1 MSSLGSVV
9 LRLGGELMSDI
20 GLLQMR
26 WRESRTSLRL
36 TNFFSMP
43 AGRSMT
49 APQPANRRD
58 FLTGRALQAE
68 IEQRAQELG
77 DALIENLE
85 PRPIPKSGPLVKL
98 STRAM
103 ACEFHVMLNAGRDSA
118 VETWHASDALD
129 VVHRMEDLMTV
140 YREHSPLIDLN
151 RRAAAEEVEVDA
163 VLFEVLQLALQ
174 LARETDGAFD
184 PTAMPL
190 VRVWRHAR
198 AENRIPT
205 QEEIDAA
212 KSLTGFENV
221 ALDVDRR
228 AVAFNKVGIELQLNA
243 IGKGFALDR
252 AADVLKEHEIA
263 NWLLHGGHSSV
274 LASGDHFGQG
284 GWPVG
289 VRNPLFPDEQLAT
302 VLLKNEAM
310 GTSGNSVQFFRW
322 QGRRFG
328 HILDP
333 RTGWPADSLLQA
345 TVLAPTSAEADALS
359 TAFFVMG
366 LEKAQVLCQ
375 NRPAIKAL
383 LVPFPRAGRV
393 LEPVNCGIPADQLF
407 FAPSSNVVPSG
418 AIPP

>member
-1 MSSLGSVV
+1 
-9 LRLGGELMSDI
+9 MSDD
-20 GLLQMR
+20 
-26 WRESRTSLRL
+26 
-36 TNFFSMP
+36 
-43 AGRSMT
+43 
-49 APQPANRRD
+49 PQSNRRD
-58 FLTGRALQAE
+58 FLTGRSLQAE
-68 IEQRAQELG
+68 VQERARVLG
-77 DALIENLE
+77 ESILAVPEST
-85 PRPIPKSGPLVKL
+85 PPPVSGPLVKL

-103 ACEFHVMLNAGRDSA
+103 ACEFHVMLNAGRQSSL
-118 VETWHASDALD
+118 ETWHASDALD

-151 RRAAAEEVEVDA
+151 RRAASADVEVDA
-163 VLFEVLQLALQ
+163 ILCEVLQLALQ
-174 LARETDGAFD
+174 IARESEGAFD

-190 VRVWRHAR
+190 VRVWRQAR

-205 QEEIDAA
+205 QDEIAAA
-212 KSLTGFENV
+212 KALTGFESV
-221 ALDVDRR
+221 RLDAERHLVGFGRP
-228 AVAFNKVGIELQLNA
+228 GIELQFNA
-243 IGKGFALDR
+243 IGKGFALDQ
-252 AADVLKEHEIA
+252 AAKVMREQSIE

-274 LASGDHFGQG
+274 LAAGDHYGQG

-289 VRNPLFPDEQLAT
+289 IRNPLFPEERLAT
-302 VLLKNEAM
+302 VLLKDESM

-322 QGRRFG
+322 QGQRYG

-366 LEKAQVLCQ
+366 LEKARMLCQ

-407 FAPSSNVVPSG
+407 FAPSSNVVPPG

>member
-1 MSSLGSVV
+1 VT
-9 LRLGGELMSDI
+9 E
-20 GLLQMR
+20 
-26 WRESRTSLRL
+26 
-36 TNFFSMP
+36 
-43 AGRSMT
+43 
-49 APQPANRRD
+49 QPHANRRE
-58 FLTGRALQAE
+58 FLTGRSLKTEVEQQA
-68 IEQRAQELG
+68 RALG
-77 DALIENLE
+77 DAVLDAAEL
-85 PRPIPKSGPLVKL
+85 RPTPVSGPLVKL

-103 ACEFHVMLNAGRDSA
+103 ACEFHVMLNAGPHRS

-151 RRAAAEEVEVDA
+151 RRAAMEDVDVDP
-163 VLFEVLQLALQ
+163 VLFDVLQLALQ

-190 VRVWRHAR
+190 VRVWRQAR
-198 AENRIPT
+198 AEHRIPT
-205 QEEIDAA
+205 QDEIDAA
-212 KSLTGFENV
+212 KALTGYSNV
-221 ALDVDRR
+221 LFSWPLSPEGRGEREIPEDGQPSEPRLVRFTR
-228 AVAFNKVGIELQLNA
+228 PGIELQLNA
-243 IGKGFALDR
+243 IGKGFALDQT
-252 AADVLKEHEIA
+252 AAVLRDNQIA

-274 LASGDHFGQG
+274 LAAGDHYGQG

-289 VRNPLFPDEQLAT
+289 IRNPLFPEEQLAT
-302 VLLKNEAM
+302 VLLKDEAM

-322 QGRRFG
+322 QGRRYG

-366 LEKAQVLCQ
+366 LEKARILCQ

-383 LVPFPRAGRV
+383 LVPCPRAGRV

-407 FAPSSNVVPSG
+407 FAPSSNIVPSG

>member
-1 MSSLGSVV
+1 
-9 LRLGGELMSDI
+9 
-20 GLLQMR
+20 
-26 WRESRTSLRL
+26 
-36 TNFFSMP
+36 
-43 AGRSMT
+43 MT
-49 APQPANRRD
+49 EQPHANRRE
-58 FLTGRALQAE
+58 FLTGRSLKTEVEQQA
-68 IEQRAQELG
+68 RALG
-77 DALIENLE
+77 DAVLE
-85 PRPIPKSGPLVKL
+85 AAELRPTPVSGPLVKL

-103 ACEFHVMLNAGRDSA
+103 ACEFHVMLNAGPHRS

-151 RRAAAEEVEVDA
+151 RRAASEDVEVEP
-163 VLFEVLQLALQ
+163 VLFEVLQRAMQ
-174 LARETDGAFD
+174 VARETDGAFD

-190 VRVWRHAR
+190 VRVWRQAR

-205 QEEIDAA
+205 QDEIDAA
-212 KSLTGFENV
+212 KALTGYANV
-221 ALDVDRR
+221 LFSSPLSLEGRGEQEIPEDGQPSKTPLVRFTR
-228 AVAFNKVGIELQLNA
+228 PGIELQLNA
-243 IGKGFALDR
+243 IGKGFALDQ
-252 AADVLKEHEIA
+252 AAVVLRDNQVA

-274 LASGDHFGQG
+274 LAAGDHYGQG

-289 VRNPLFPDEQLAT
+289 IRNPLFPEERLAT
-302 VLLKNEAM
+302 VLLQDEAM

-322 QGRRFG
+322 QGQRYG

-366 LEKAQVLCQ
+366 LEKARTLCQ

-393 LEPVNCGIPADQLF
+393 IEPVNCGIPADQLF
-407 FAPSSNVVPSG
+407 FAPSSNIVPSG

>member
-1 MSSLGSVV
+1 MS
-9 LRLGGELMSDI
+9 EH
-20 GLLQMR
+20 
-26 WRESRTSLRL
+26 
-36 TNFFSMP
+36 
-43 AGRSMT
+43 
-49 APQPANRRD
+49 PQANRRD
-58 FLTGRALQAE
+58 FLTGRSLQAE
-68 IEQRAQELG
+68 VEQRARQAG
-77 DALIENLE
+77 DALLDATEQ
-85 PRPIPKSGPLVKL
+85 RPTPTSGPHVRL

-103 ACEFHVMLNAGRDSA
+103 ACEFYVMLNAGLQSA

-151 RRAAAEEVEVDA
+151 RRAANEAVEVDA

-190 VRVWRHAR
+190 VRLWRQAR
-198 AENRIPT
+198 SENRIPT
-205 QEEIDAA
+205 QCEIDFAR
-212 KSLTGFENV
+212 TQMGFEQV
-221 ALDVDRR
+221 RLDAEQKAVRFDRP
-228 AVAFNKVGIELQLNA
+228 GIEVQLNA
-243 IGKGFALDR
+243 IGKGFALDQ
-252 AADVLKEHEIA
+252 AATVLREQAIA

-274 LASGDHFGQG
+274 LAQGDHFGQG

-289 VRNPLFPDEQLAT
+289 IRNPLFPEEQLAT
-302 VLLKNEAM
+302 VLLKDEAM

-333 RTGWPADSLLQA
+333 RTGWPAESLLQA

-366 LEKAQVLCQ
+366 LEKARGLCQ

-383 LVPFPRAGRV
+383 LIPYPRSGRI
-393 LEPVNCGIPADQLF
+393 LEPVNCGISADQLF
-407 FAPSSNVVPSG
+407 FAPSSNVVPAG